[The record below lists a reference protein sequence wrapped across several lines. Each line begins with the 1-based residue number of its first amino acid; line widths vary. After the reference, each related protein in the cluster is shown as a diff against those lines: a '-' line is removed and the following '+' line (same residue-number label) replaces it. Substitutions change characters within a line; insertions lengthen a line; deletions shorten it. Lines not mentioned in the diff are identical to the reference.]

1 MLNNGQGYSGF
12 FDLTAFGSG
21 YNAQAF
27 MVKSILS
34 KISTAT
40 ICKVVAVTNSG
51 GVAGSGFVDV
61 QPLVNMVDGSGNA
74 FLHGVVY
81 HCAYCRVQGGTNAI
95 IIDPKVGDIGL
106 VVFADRDISSA
117 VRNKAQSNPGSGR
130 MYDMAD
136 GLYVFSIVTGA
147 PTQYIEFNAA
157 GITITSPVAVTV
169 NAPTATVNAATT
181 TVNGADISL
190 NGSASVQVT
199 TPTFTVHGATVLA
212 GTISQTGGG
221 TSSFTGNMSTSG
233 SITSQGTVLHTHTH
247 GGVTT
252 GGGNTGAPN

>member
-169 NAPTATVNAATT
+169 NASTSATVTSPVTTVNAST
-181 TVNGADISL
+181 S
-190 NGSASVQVT
+190 
-199 TPTFTVHGATVLA
+199 ATV
-212 GTISQTGGG
+212 
-221 TSSFTGNMSTSG
+221 TSP
-233 SITSQGTVLHTHTH
+233 SIILK
-247 GGVTT
+247 
-252 GGGNTGAPN
+252 NTGAALKNLLNSAFATYIAGHVHSNGNGGANTGVPTTSPAAGSQTSTVQAE